1 MKLLTMFIFGLISA
15 AVLVQGSKPKCY
27 EVKVYRKSEESKISE
42 EDGKPDGVL
51 AKSSGDS

>member
-51 AKSSGDS
+51 AKSSDDS